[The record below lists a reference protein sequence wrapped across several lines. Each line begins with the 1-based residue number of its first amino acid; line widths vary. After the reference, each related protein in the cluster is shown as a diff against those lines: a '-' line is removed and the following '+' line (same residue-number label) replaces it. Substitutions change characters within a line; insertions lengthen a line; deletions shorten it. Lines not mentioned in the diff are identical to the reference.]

1 MATKA
6 ATNLSAGGSQPKPQG
21 VIRVSI
27 SLSRKIT
34 IPAQLRRVPPYYLV
48 EVSPDLTDS
57 VGQWLAILEAESLA
71 EVGTEFAPLLQ
82 VLTESTGY
90 ELALPAAVCEKYGLN
105 PGCLIWLIAVGDYL
119 EVWSESALRAE
130 EKRSFDALVFHDF
143 VNSIHPE

>member
-6 ATNLSAGGSQPKPQG
+6 ATNSSGSQPKPQG
-21 VIRVSI
+21 AIRVSM

-48 EVSPDLTDS
+48 EVSPGLTDS
-57 VGQWLAILEAESLA
+57 VGQWLAILDAESLA
-71 EVGTEFAPLLQ
+71 EVGTEFAPHLQ

-90 ELALPAAVCEKYGLN
+90 ELALPAAVCEKFGLN

-119 EVWSESALRAE
+119 EVWSDSAYQLQERLAVDVVIA
-130 EKRSFDALVFHDF
+130 RVST
-143 VNSIHPE
+143 NPMRPE